1 MKVNLTN
8 LINKVMGL
16 TDGKMEID
24 LLVILNEIS
33 QMGNVNIIG
42 RMATTTKDFSLT
54 V

>member
-1 MKVNLTN
+1 MKVNLIN
-8 LINKVMGL
+8 LISKAMGL

-33 QMGNVNIIG
+33 QMANVNIIG
-42 RMATTTKDFSLT
+42 RTATTIKDISLT